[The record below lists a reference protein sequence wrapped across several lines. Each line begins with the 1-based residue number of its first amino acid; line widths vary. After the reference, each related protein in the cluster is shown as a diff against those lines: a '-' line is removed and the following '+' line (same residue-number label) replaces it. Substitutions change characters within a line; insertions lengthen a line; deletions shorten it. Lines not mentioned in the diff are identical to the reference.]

1 MYCVSAWSSVIC
13 PVVPAC
19 LGTMTLPFVQEA
31 SYSML
36 KAPLAD
42 GGDQARM
49 AIGGMPLT
57 RVSASGGPGQSV
69 AYNNTQAHHSSCT
82 LVLAH
87 YTIVHSTSVSLNNTK
102 GDLKL

>member
-1 MYCVSAWSSVIC
+1 
-13 PVVPAC
+13 
-19 LGTMTLPFVQEA
+19 
-31 SYSML
+31 ML

-57 RVSASGGPGQSV
+57 RVGASGGPGQSV
-69 AYNNTQAHHSSCT
+69 AYNKTQAHHSSCT

-87 YTIVHSTSVSLNNTK
+87 YTIVHSTEIIYIYNYIC
-102 GDLKL
+102 